1 MCGPTTPARRL
12 ATIASVSDLFGE
24 PTVVRPLAGAW
35 VGALLAGHSGGRSGD
50 WPHGCPGRPA
60 DRPRAALSVAVDKVA
75 GMARIAVIGAGMG
88 AMAAAARLA
97 VAGHR
102 VAVYERTETYGGAV
116 RRFERDG
123 FAFDTGPGLLTL
135 PAVYRDLFVKTGKQP
150 LEDVVELVQVDPAAR
165 HVFADGTQVS
175 LPNASRAGV
184 VAALDEALGAG
195 AGQRWGDFL
204 VRAREAWDRTRR
216 PLLEEPLWPNW
227 QVLAEREPYPAVP
240 HKRLLR
246 TRRASTPAEIG
257 AWELRDERL
266 AALLQTH
273 VLAYG
278 LDPRTAPAS
287 AAVLPYMEHAFG
299 TWYVRGGI
307 RELARAVYERC
318 VQRRVEFFFGAEVTG
333 ILEKD
338 GRAAGV
344 ELAGGTSQAFG
355 TGGGTVAEADH
366 VVAEVDTARLRD
378 LTEHPL
384 DEDGDVRADPIS
396 PPPARFTL
404 LLALRGGREPEAV
417 HRTVV
422 HAPDAEIELDFL
434 AAPGGDQPVCPTVTV
449 LRPDDPALRPDSA
462 HESVVVSA
470 VVSSEAAWEDEGTVR
485 RYTDFLL
492 EAAQRAVPGLR
503 ERLLWHEV
511 RTPVHTEE
519 ETGAR
524 FGAVPAP
531 ALAAGRGRFLHPAN
545 TTRLPGLYR
554 VGGWSH
560 PGGGLPHAGMSGA
573 LVAGLIVEGPEFR
586 GSQ

>member
-1 MCGPTTPARRL
+1 M
-12 ATIASVSDLFGE
+12 
-24 PTVVRPLAGAW
+24 
-35 VGALLAGHSGGRSGD
+35 
-50 WPHGCPGRPA
+50 
-60 DRPRAALSVAVDKVA
+60 VAKVA
-75 GMARIAVIGAGMG
+75 GMAGIAVIGAGTG

-102 VAVYERTETYGGAV
+102 VTVYERTETYGGAM

-123 FAFDTGPGLLTL
+123 FAFDTGPGLLPL
-135 PAVYRDLFVKTGKQP
+135 PAVYRDLFVKTGKEP
-150 LEDVVELVQVDPAAR
+150 LEDRVELVQVDPAAR
-165 HVFADGTQVS
+165 HVFADGTEVA

-216 PLLEEPLWPNW
+216 PLLEEPLWPDW

-246 TRRASTPAEIG
+246 TRRAGTLAEVG
-257 AWELRDERL
+257 AWELRDPRL
-266 AALLQTH
+266 AALLESH
-273 VLAYG
+273 ALAYG

-299 TWYVRGGI
+299 MWYVRGGL

-318 VQRRVEFFFGAEVTG
+318 VARRVEFVFGAEVTR
-333 ILEKD
+333 IAEKD
-338 GRAAGV
+338 GRVAGV
-344 ELAGGTSQAFG
+344 ELA
-355 TGGGTVAEADH
+355 TGDTADAEY
-366 VVAEVDTARLRD
+366 VVAGVAPGTLSGLTPEAAPRGEGAVPPQRVMPSRL
-378 LTEHPL
+378 T
-384 DEDGDVRADPIS
+384 V
-396 PPPARFTL
+396 
-404 LLALRGGREPEAV
+404 LLALRGGRPEGTA

-422 HAPDAEIELDFL
+422 HARDRDAELDGLFGTAPV
-434 AAPGGDQPVCPTVTV
+434 AASDSTVTV
-449 LRPDDPALRPDSA
+449 LRPGDPALVPDTA
-462 HESVVVSA
+462 HEAVTLTATVPAGGTGHGSV
-470 VVSSEAAWEDEGTVR
+470 EDRVARMIGVA
-485 RYTDFLL
+485 D
-492 EAAQRAVPGLR
+492 RAVPGLR

-511 RTPVHTEE
+511 RTPADIERV
-519 ETGAR
+519 TGAAG
-524 FGAVPAP
+524 GAVPAP
-531 ALAAGRGRFLHPAN
+531 ALAAAGGRLLHPAN
-545 TTRLPGLYR
+545 STRIEGLYT

>member
-1 MCGPTTPARRL
+1 
-12 ATIASVSDLFGE
+12 
-24 PTVVRPLAGAW
+24 
-35 VGALLAGHSGGRSGD
+35 
-50 WPHGCPGRPA
+50 
-60 DRPRAALSVAVDKVA
+60 
-75 GMARIAVIGAGMG
+75 MARIAVIGAGMG

-123 FAFDTGPGLLTL
+123 FAFDTGPGLLPV
-135 PAVYRDLFVKTGKQP
+135 PAVHRDLFIKTGKEP
-150 LEDVVELVQVDPAAR
+150 LEDLVDLVQVDPSSR
-165 HVFADGTQVS
+165 HVFADGTAVS

-184 VAALDEALGAG
+184 VTALDGALGGG

-227 QVLAEREPYPAVP
+227 SVLADQEPYPAVP
-240 HKRLLR
+240 HKKLLR
-246 TRRASTPAEIG
+246 TRRASTLAEIG
-257 AWELRDERL
+257 TWELRDDRL
-266 AALLQTH
+266 SALLESH
-273 VLAYG
+273 ALAYG

-299 TWYVRGGI
+299 TWYVRGGM

-318 VQRRVEFFFGAEVTG
+318 LARRVEFVFGAEVTRV
-333 ILEKD
+333 LEKD

-344 ELAGGTSQAFG
+344 ELAD
-355 TGGGTVAEADH
+355 GTVADADH
-366 VVAEVDTARLRD
+366 VVADVDPVRLRA
-378 LTEHPL
+378 LTDRPL
-384 DEDGDVRADPIS
+384 DQEGDVQADLGSPRAV
-396 PPPARFTL
+396 RCTL
-404 LLALRGGREPEAV
+404 LLALRGPREAGAV

-422 HAPDAEIELDFL
+422 HAPDREAELDLL
-434 AAPGGDQPVCPTVTV
+434 ASPGGDEPVCPTVTV
-449 LRPDDPALRPDSA
+449 LRPDDPALRPDDA

-470 VVSSEAAWEDEGTVR
+470 VLSGDAGWEDAGTVR
-485 RYTDFLL
+485 RYTDLLL
-492 EAAQRAVPGLR
+492 EAAGRAVPQLR

-511 RTPVHTEE
+511 RTPGDTEG

-524 FGAVPAP
+524 FGAVSAP
-531 ALAAGRGRFLHPAN
+531 SLAAGQGRFLHPAN
-545 TTRLPGLYR
+545 TTRVPGLYR